1 MDTEKTRRDVLK
13 IGAAGSLTVVGS
25 MAGCSGLLGGDGG
38 ASYKSWLYAPGTI
51 GEEDHYSF
59 TVTDH
64 RDIRDNEDELGD
76 FYDAFESQED
86 SFPLS
91 AMDVDYDEMN
101 LSISPSNGTAIR
113 GSFSGSDAVSELEDN
128 EDFEDEDEHEGY
140 TVFVAGGGENATSA
154 PRAIGINGSTAVA
167 ERSSPFGDSPDPQDV
182 VETLIDTDAGNEER
196 YGEDNEDMNVV
207 LNRVG
212 SGSIVDGSTQEE
224 TEETN
229 AEQGQFEGEVAS
241 GRRIRINGETTT
253 NRQVLVFA
261 SSDDVNTNDI
271 ETWTETDTFDDVD
284 NISISQSGRRITITG
299 ETDTDEF
306 GGQSS

>member
-13 IGAAGSLTVVGS
+13 IGAAGSLAVVGS
-25 MAGCSGLLGGDGG
+25 MAGCSGLLGGGGG
-38 ASYKSWLYAPGTI
+38 ASYKSWLYAPGTV
-51 GEEDHYSF
+51 GESDHYSF

-64 RDIRDNEDELGD
+64 QDIRDNEDELGD
-76 FYDAFESQED
+76 FYDLFEGQED
-86 SFPLS
+86 RFPLS
-91 AMDVDYDEMN
+91 TMDVDYDEMN
-101 LSISPSNGTAIR
+101 RSLSVGDGTGTVVT

-128 EDFEDEDEHEGY
+128 DEFEDDEHEGY

-167 ERSSPFGDSPDPQDV
+167 ARGSAFTDGPEPQDV

-212 SGSIVDGSTQEE
+212 SGSIVEGSTQEE

-299 ETDTDEF
+299 EIDTDEF
-306 GGQSS
+306 GE

>member
-1 MDTEKTRRDVLK
+1 MGTEKTRRDVLK

-25 MAGCSGLLGGDGG
+25 MSGCSGLLGGDGG

-51 GEEDHYSF
+51 GEKDHYLF
-59 TVTDH
+59 GVIDH
-64 RDIRDNEDELGD
+64 QDIRDNEDELGD
-76 FYDAFESQED
+76 YYDFFEGQED
-86 SFPLS
+86 RFPLS
-91 AMDVDYDEMN
+91 TMDIDYDDMN
-101 LSISPSNGTAIR
+101 QNISLGSGAAIT
-113 GSFSGSDAVSELEDN
+113 GSFSGSDVVSELEDN
-128 EDFEDEDEHEGY
+128 DEFEDEGDYEGY
-140 TVFVAGGGENATSA
+140 TLFVAGGGENATST

-167 ERSSPFGDSPDPQDV
+167 AGDTPFTDSPDPQDV

-212 SGSIVDGSTQEE
+212 SGTIVNGSTQEE

-229 AEQGQFEGEVAS
+229 AEQGQFEGRVAS
-241 GRRIRINGETTT
+241 GSRIRINGETTA
-253 NRQVLVFA
+253 NRQVIVFA

-299 ETDTDEF
+299 EIDTDEF